1 MAEKTLQQRA
11 PRVVVGLSGG
21 VDSST
26 TAALLKAEGYS
37 LAGVF
42 YELWSPTAKTGK
54 GWENNCC
61 SLDAYHDA
69 QRVADKLKIP
79 LFRANIA
86 AEFKATVVD
95 HFLAEYSA
103 GRTPNPCVVCNT
115 ELRFGLMMNR
125 ALERFG
131 ADYFATG
138 HYAIRDSVDSWR
150 RSHVMAELQNSES
163 GPHQLLASPDE
174 QKDQS
179 YFLYRISQRQLARVL
194 FPVGGMVKRDV
205 RAMAKK
211 MGLPTASKHDSQ
223 QICFV
228 PHGGVAAFLRE
239 ALAVRPGAVVST
251 SGQTLG
257 QHAGAAL
264 VTVGQRRGLG
274 AIGSVPH
281 YVVKK
286 DVRNNVVH
294 VTPDKNDARLQ
305 LSEVI
310 LEQPVVEQLQLEN
323 AMSDGRKGKE
333 SFIVENLWARGRHGQ
348 RLFTVDVL
356 AENGQWRVRV
366 KERVAMLASG
376 QSLVLY
382 RQGPKHLEVLGG
394 GIIGKAISCATI
406 PTHEPALA
414 TR

>member
-1 MAEKTLQQRA
+1 MLAQKLQPKS

-21 VDSST
+21 VDSSV

-61 SLDAYHDA
+61 SLEAYRDA

-86 AEFKATVVD
+86 AEFKTTVVD
-95 HFLAEYSA
+95 HFLAEYAA
-103 GRTPNPCVVCNT
+103 GRTPNPCIVCNT
-115 ELRFGLMMNR
+115 ELRFGLMMDR
-125 ALERFG
+125 ALQKFG

-138 HYAIRDSVDSWR
+138 HYSIRDTVDSWHQKNVLDEMQVEEIR
-150 RSHVMAELQNSES
+150 TKDLSER
-163 GPHQLLASPDE
+163 HRLLASPDE

-179 YFLYRISQRQLARVL
+179 YFLYRLSQRQLGRVL
-194 FPVGGMVKRDV
+194 FPVGGMIKKDV
-205 RAMAKK
+205 RVMAKK

-239 ALAVRPGAVVST
+239 ALAVTPGAVVST
-251 SGQTLG
+251 AGRPLG
-257 QHAGAAL
+257 QHPGAAL
-264 VTVGQRRGLG
+264 VTVGQRRG
-274 AIGSVPH
+274 IGSLGNSPH

-286 DVRNNVVH
+286 DVEQNVVE
-294 VTPDKNDARLQ
+294 VTDDRNDLRLQ
-305 LSEVI
+305 LAEVVLERPVLDQATIAEDNLSARKNI
-310 LEQPVVEQLQLEN
+310 L
-323 AMSDGRKGKE
+323 
-333 SFIVENLWARGRHGQ
+333 ARGRHGQ
-348 RLFTVDVL
+348 KLFSVELVY
-356 AENGQWRVRV
+356 AQGAWHVRA
-366 KERVAMLASG
+366 KEKVGMLASG
-376 QSLVLY
+376 QSLVIY
-382 RQGPKHLEVLGG
+382 RQSLQGLEVLGG
-394 GIIGKAISCATI
+394 GIIKKALSCATI
-406 PTHEPALA
+406 PVHEPALA